1 MSQLSFSS
9 FDDALLVRDAQ
20 GRYSP
25 ASVDQI
31 LEAARQAIELKMHRG
46 AEFTSPAMVKEYLR
60 NKLAGFEHEVF
71 AVLFLDTRHRLIE
84 YREMFHGTIDSAS
97 VYPRE
102 VVKEALRF
110 NAAAVIL
117 AADDAVA
124 FDGLLAAAV
133 VAARKLR
140 QIHRRNVGDLGREGE
155 FILRHLPGRG
165 PEGPAAAVGRQKN
178 AVGAINAAPV
188 GGDDG
193 VPQLL
198 AQGAVGVPAAAQHL
212 QK

>member
-20 GRYSP
+20 GRYLP

-31 LEAARQAIELKMHRG
+31 LEAARQAIELKMQRG
-46 AEFTSPAMVKEYLR
+46 AKFTSPALVKEYLR

-102 VVKEALRF
+102 VVKEALRL

-117 AADDAVA
+117 SHNHPSGSPEPSSADRVLTQRLKEAL
-124 FDGLLAAAV
+124 GLVEVRTLDHV
-133 VAARKLR
+133 
-140 QIHRRNVGDLGREGE
+140 I
-155 FILRHLPGRG
+155 
-165 PEGPAAAVGRQKN
+165 
-178 AVGAINAAPV
+178 V
-188 GGDDG
+188 GG
-193 VPQLL
+193 
-198 AQGAVGVPAAAQHL
+198 AETASFAEQGL
-212 QK
+212 I

>member
-9 FDDALLVRDAQ
+9 FDGALLVRDAL
-20 GRYSP
+20 GRYLP

-31 LEAARQAIELKMHRG
+31 LEAARQAIEMKMQRG
-46 AEFTSPAMVKEYLR
+46 AEFTSPALVKEYLR

-102 VVKEALRF
+102 VVKEALRL

-117 AADDAVA
+117 SHNHPSGNPEPSSADKTLTQRLKEALALVEVRLLDHIIVA
-124 FDGLLAAAV
+124 GGATVSFAEHGL
-133 VAARKLR
+133 
-140 QIHRRNVGDLGREGE
+140 I
-155 FILRHLPGRG
+155 
-165 PEGPAAAVGRQKN
+165 
-178 AVGAINAAPV
+178 
-188 GGDDG
+188 
-193 VPQLL
+193 
-198 AQGAVGVPAAAQHL
+198 
-212 QK
+212 